1 MLVGASAILV
11 GRIKMG
17 TEVFTKQRRAP
28 RRKGRECLLARS
40 RPILQM
46 LSLQLREG
54 TEGQASSVDFLT
66 ALPLPPPLGRV
77 DAGARP
83 LL

>member
-1 MLVGASAILV
+1 MVD
-11 GRIKMG
+11 RIRMG

-28 RRKGRECLLARS
+28 RRKGRVCLLTRS

-46 LSLQLREG
+46 LSLQLREE
-54 TEGQASSVDFLT
+54 TEGQASTVDFLT
-66 ALPLPPPLGRV
+66 ALPLPPALSRV

-83 LL
+83 SL